1 MKRAKVVHD
10 NLNAGG
16 GSERLA
22 FATIELLNEMNF
34 IVDLATLQKPNLK
47 EAERDFGNGPSNL
60 WKFNKIEILDMY
72 SLLNIE
78 GIRKNK
84 QEKNKN
90 DNGENNEINN
100 KINKSRFNDEDYDLI
115 INTHGDLF
123 PYYKVNRE
131 YNRNYSSQENE
142 KENKINIKSRSPTI
156 RITYCHYPLVPQLI
170 KKRDY
175 LFLEKFFDSFNEF
188 PQKIKDMIADKV
200 LERYDQMMNNTF
212 ILTNSKFSKRAIEK
226 IYGNGK
232 VEIATIIYPPV
243 DISKFKIFSDGF
255 RKNINNSPKK
265 DHNSI
270 LVISRINPDKKIENA
285 IEIGKNLNEKEYID
299 YYNMTIIGNIIS
311 DDQDY
316 LEKLNNLIAKYD
328 LKDNIKIK
336 PDVAFEELQEI
347 VQRSSIY
354 IHPTPDEPFGISI
367 VEAMSAGLIPITPN
381 EGDAEFVPSNYQY
394 QSIEQATE
402 IIAKIIK
409 NKRENDLNNER
420 KNMSDLTNKFSKQK
434 YKENLRKVIESLL
447 ENKIN
452 KQIKI

>member
-1 MKRAKVVHD
+1 M
-10 NLNAGG
+10 
-16 GSERLA
+16 
-22 FATIELLNEMNF
+22 
-34 IVDLATLQKPNLK
+34 
-47 EAERDFGNGPSNL
+47 
-60 WKFNKIEILDMY
+60 
-72 SLLNIE
+72 
-78 GIRKNK
+78 
-84 QEKNKN
+84 
-90 DNGENNEINN
+90 
-100 KINKSRFNDEDYDLI
+100 
-115 INTHGDLF
+115 
-123 PYYKVNRE
+123 
-131 YNRNYSSQENE
+131 
-142 KENKINIKSRSPTI
+142 
-156 RITYCHYPLVPQLI
+156 
-170 KKRDY
+170 
-175 LFLEKFFDSFNEF
+175 EKFFDSFNEF

-200 LERYDQMMNNTF
+200 FERYDQMMNNTF

-226 IYGNGK
+226 IYGNDK

-243 DISKFKIFSDGF
+243 DISKFKRFSIGF
-255 RKNINNSPKK
+255 RKNINNLPKK

-270 LVISRINPDKKIENA
+270 LVISRISPDKKIENA
-285 IEIGKNLNEKEYID
+285 IEIGKNLNEKENID

-420 KNMSDLTNKFSKQK
+420 KNISYLTKKFSKQK

>member
-1 MKRAKVVHD
+1 
-10 NLNAGG
+10 
-16 GSERLA
+16 
-22 FATIELLNEMNF
+22 
-34 IVDLATLQKPNLK
+34 
-47 EAERDFGNGPSNL
+47 
-60 WKFNKIEILDMY
+60 
-72 SLLNIE
+72 
-78 GIRKNK
+78 
-84 QEKNKN
+84 
-90 DNGENNEINN
+90 
-100 KINKSRFNDEDYDLI
+100 
-115 INTHGDLF
+115 
-123 PYYKVNRE
+123 
-131 YNRNYSSQENE
+131 
-142 KENKINIKSRSPTI
+142 
-156 RITYCHYPLVPQLI
+156 
-170 KKRDY
+170 
-175 LFLEKFFDSFNEF
+175 LEKFFDSFNEF

-200 LERYDQMMNNTF
+200 FERYDQMMNNTF

-226 IYGNGK
+226 IYGNDK

-243 DISKFKIFSDGF
+243 DISKFKRFSNCF

-270 LVISRINPDKKIENA
+270 LVISRISPDKKIENA
-285 IEIGKNLNEKEYID
+285 IEIGKNLNEKENID

-452 KQIKI
+452 KQIKFK